1 MTVVNNSL
9 GQVNGWSLGFTFP
22 GDDSITNTWN
32 ASVSQSGPNVTAQN
46 VSYNASVPQGGN
58 VQWGFRATWSNSDAN
73 PSAFR
78 FNGASCAIG

>member
-1 MTVVNNSL
+1 M
-9 GQVNGWSLGFTFP
+9 
-22 GDDSITNTWN
+22 
-32 ASVSQSGPNVTAQN
+32 SQSGPNVTAQN